1 MNRMKK
7 LGMYILACLLVFG
20 VITPAQAETALTW
33 DVKGTGTN
41 PYTLTFTG
49 EGVVNLESETALVF
63 EEGVTGQDID
73 IAKTPIVTFTAETAP
88 VVKIVS
94 ADQTKTVL
102 IEFGREVKE
111 EPAPEEPVT
120 EEPPAEEPI
129 KEEPPAEEPVKEE
142 PVKEEPVK
150 EEPVTEDP
158 KPETEQPAAT
168 TGTINGIVW
177 YDEDE
182 DGVRQEQEMRI
193 SDVPV
198 YLLNANY
205 DVIDE
210 VYTTDGL
217 YTFKDLK
224 PGMYYVEVYGM
235 DIGYYYTSP
244 QHEGTDTTI
253 DSDLDEEGM
262 ATVRLKAGDTVQID
276 AGLYGQDEEVNDSA
290 NQLIV
295 TNFLDANADQMPG
308 YSEETI
314 PATYTVTDA
323 ITGSDVYTEKIAKDD
338 ALMIELT
345 PGTYTV
351 KTEVAAGY
359 TVEAMHRISLDEWAD
374 SFELTEANMKSLA
387 IGLTEDEETFEGYD
401 EFMKLLQRKATTD
414 AITLTEETLGY
425 FLVAE
430 IVKAK
435 PVEMPK
441 PVSVPVKTTEA
452 PVTDVKDQS
461 TQTAM
466 SEDVKDQSAQ
476 KMTSSEQLPQAGE
489 DKPFPYAATGAGL
502 AVVGLWLL
510 LRRAG

>member
-7 LGMYILACLLVFG
+7 LGMYILACLLVLG

-94 ADQTKTVL
+94 GDQTKTVL

-111 EPAPEEPVT
+111 EPTPKEPPAEEPVT

-129 KEEPPAEEPVKEE
+129 KEDPPAEEPVKEE

-150 EEPVTEDP
+150 EEPVKEEP
-158 KPETEQPAAT
+158 KPETEQPVAT
-168 TGTINGIVW
+168 TGTISGTIW
-177 YDEDE
+177 YDENE
-182 DGVRQEQEMRI
+182 DGIRQDKETRI

-198 YLLNANY
+198 YLLDRDY
-205 DVIDE
+205 DVVDE
-210 VYTTDGL
+210 AYTKDGL
-217 YTFKDLK
+217 YSFKDLK
-224 PGMYYVEVYGM
+224 PGTYYIDVYGM
-235 DIGYYYTSP
+235 DIGYYSTSP
-244 QHEGTDTTI
+244 QHEGTDPTI
-253 DSDLDEEGM
+253 DSDLDEDDM
-262 ATVRLKAGDTVQID
+262 AKVKLTAGENVEID
-276 AGLYGQDEEVNDSA
+276 AGLYGYDEEAEMDFSN
-290 NQLIV
+290 LLLV
-295 TNFLDANADQMPG
+295 TNFFDANADKIPG
-308 YSEETI
+308 YSEQTL

-323 ITGSDVYTEKIAKDD
+323 ITGSDVYTEKVGKDD

-351 KTEVAAGY
+351 KTEVASGY
-359 TVEAMHRISLDEWAD
+359 TVEAMHHISLDDLMD
-374 SFELTEANMKSLA
+374 SFDFEMTKASVKALA
-387 IGLTEDEETFEGYD
+387 VGMADEEEEEFPEYD
-401 EFMKLLQRKATTD
+401 EFLKLFERKATTD
-414 AITLTEETLGY
+414 SIILTEDTMGY

-435 PVEMPK
+435 PVVAPK
-441 PVSVPVKTTEA
+441 PTPTPTKTSVKTVEA
-452 PVTDVKDQS
+452 PATNVADQ
-461 TQTAM
+461 QTTNT
-466 SEDVKDQSAQ
+466 
-476 KMTSSEQLPQAGE
+476 TSNERLPQAGE
-489 DKPFPYAATGAGL
+489 DQPFPYAATGAGL

>member
-49 EGVVNLESETALVF
+49 EGVVNLESETTLVF

-111 EPAPEEPVT
+111 EPTPEEPVT
-120 EEPPAEEPI
+120 EDPPAEEPVEEDPVKEEPI
-129 KEEPPAEEPVKEE
+129 KEEP
-142 PVKEEPVK
+142 
-150 EEPVTEDP
+150 
-158 KPETEQPAAT
+158 KPETEQPVAT
-168 TGTINGIVW
+168 TGTISGTIW
-177 YDEDE
+177 YDENE
-182 DGVRQEQEMRI
+182 DGIRQEKETRI

-198 YLLNANY
+198 YLLNADY
-205 DVIDE
+205 DVVDE
-210 VYTTDGL
+210 AYTKDGL
-217 YTFKDLK
+217 YSFKDLK
-224 PGMYYVEVYGM
+224 PGTYYIDVYGM
-235 DIGYYYTSP
+235 DIGYYSTSP
-244 QHEGTDTTI
+244 QHEGTDPTI
-253 DSDLDEEGM
+253 DSDLDEDDM
-262 ATVRLKAGDTVQID
+262 AKVKLTAGENVQID
-276 AGLYGQDEEVNDSA
+276 AGLYGYDEEAELDFSN
-290 NQLIV
+290 LLLV
-295 TNFLDANADQMPG
+295 TNFFDANADKIPG
-308 YSEETI
+308 YSEQTL

-323 ITGSDVYTEKIAKDD
+323 ITGSDVYTEKVGKDD

-351 KTEVAAGY
+351 KTEVASGY
-359 TVEAMHRISLDEWAD
+359 TVEAMHHISLDDLMD
-374 SFELTEANMKSLA
+374 SLDFEMTKASVKALA
-387 IGLTEDEETFEGYD
+387 VGMADEEEEEFPEYD
-401 EFMKLLQRKATTD
+401 EFLKLFERKATTD
-414 AITLTEETLGY
+414 SITLTEDTMGY

-430 IVKAK
+430 IAKAK
-435 PVEMPK
+435 PVVAPK
-441 PVSVPVKTTEA
+441 PTPTPTKTSVKTVEA
-452 PVTDVKDQS
+452 PATNVADQ
-461 TQTAM
+461 QTTNT
-466 SEDVKDQSAQ
+466 
-476 KMTSSEQLPQAGE
+476 TSNERLPQAGE

>member
-1 MNRMKK
+1 MKK

-49 EGVVNLESETALVF
+49 EGVVNLESETTLVF

-111 EPAPEEPVT
+111 EPTPEEPVT
-120 EEPPAEEPI
+120 EDPPAEEPVEEDPVKEEPI
-129 KEEPPAEEPVKEE
+129 KEEP
-142 PVKEEPVK
+142 
-150 EEPVTEDP
+150 
-158 KPETEQPAAT
+158 KPETEQPVAT
-168 TGTINGIVW
+168 TGTISGTIW
-177 YDEDE
+177 YDENE
-182 DGVRQEQEMRI
+182 DGIRQEKETRI

-198 YLLNANY
+198 YLLNADY
-205 DVIDE
+205 DVVDE
-210 VYTTDGL
+210 AYTKDGL
-217 YTFKDLK
+217 YSFKDLK
-224 PGMYYVEVYGM
+224 PGTYYIDVYGM
-235 DIGYYYTSP
+235 DIGYYSTSP
-244 QHEGTDTTI
+244 QHEGTDPTI
-253 DSDLDEEGM
+253 DSDLDEDDM
-262 ATVRLKAGDTVQID
+262 AKVKLTAGENVQID
-276 AGLYGQDEEVNDSA
+276 AGLYGYDEEAELDFSN
-290 NQLIV
+290 LLLV
-295 TNFLDANADQMPG
+295 TNFFDANADKIPG
-308 YSEETI
+308 YSEQTL

-323 ITGSDVYTEKIAKDD
+323 ITGSDVYTEKVGKDD

-351 KTEVAAGY
+351 KTEVASGY
-359 TVEAMHRISLDEWAD
+359 TVEAMHHISLDDLMD
-374 SFELTEANMKSLA
+374 SLDFEMTKASVKALA
-387 IGLTEDEETFEGYD
+387 VGMADEEEEEFPEYD
-401 EFMKLLQRKATTD
+401 EFLKLFERKATTD
-414 AITLTEETLGY
+414 SITLTEDTMGY

-430 IVKAK
+430 IAKAK
-435 PVEMPK
+435 PVVAPK
-441 PVSVPVKTTEA
+441 PTPTPTKTSVKTVEA
-452 PVTDVKDQS
+452 PATNVADQ
-461 TQTAM
+461 QTTNT
-466 SEDVKDQSAQ
+466 
-476 KMTSSEQLPQAGE
+476 TSNERLPQAGE

>member
-20 VITPAQAETALTW
+20 VITPVQAETALTW

-111 EPAPEEPVT
+111 EPTPEEPVT

-129 KEEPPAEEPVKEE
+129 KENPPAEEPVKEE
-142 PVKEEPVK
+142 PVKEEP
-150 EEPVTEDP
+150 
-158 KPETEQPAAT
+158 KPETEQPVAT
-168 TGTINGIVW
+168 TGTISGTIW
-177 YDEDE
+177 YDENE
-182 DGVRQEQEMRI
+182 DGIRQEKETRI

-198 YLLNANY
+198 YLLNADY
-205 DVIDE
+205 DVVDE
-210 VYTTDGL
+210 AYTKDGL
-217 YTFKDLK
+217 YSFKDLK
-224 PGMYYVEVYGM
+224 PGTYYIDVYGM
-235 DIGYYYTSP
+235 DIGYYSTSP
-244 QHEGTDTTI
+244 QHEGTDPTI
-253 DSDLDEEGM
+253 DSDLDEDDM
-262 ATVRLKAGDTVQID
+262 AKVKLIAGENVQID
-276 AGLYGQDEEVNDSA
+276 AGLYGYDEEAEMDFSN
-290 NQLIV
+290 LLLV
-295 TNFLDANADQMPG
+295 TNFFDANADKIPG
-308 YSEETI
+308 YSEQTL

-323 ITGSDVYTEKIAKDD
+323 ITGSDVYTEKVAKDD

-351 KTEVAAGY
+351 KTEVASGY
-359 TVEAMHRISLDEWAD
+359 TVEAMHHISLDDLMDSLED
-374 SFELTEANMKSLA
+374 SFEFEMTKASVKALA
-387 IGLTEDEETFEGYD
+387 VGMADEEEEEFPEYD
-401 EFMKLLQRKATTD
+401 EFLKLFERKATTD
-414 AITLTEETLGY
+414 SITLTEDTMGY

-435 PVEMPK
+435 PVVAPK
-441 PVSVPVKTTEA
+441 PTPTPTKTSVKTVEA
-452 PVTDVKDQS
+452 PATNVADQ
-461 TQTAM
+461 QTTNT
-466 SEDVKDQSAQ
+466 
-476 KMTSSEQLPQAGE
+476 TSNERLPQAGE

>member
-1 MNRMKK
+1 
-7 LGMYILACLLVFG
+7 MYILAGLLVFG

-49 EGVVNLESETALVF
+49 EGVVHLESETELLF
-63 EEGVTGQDID
+63 EEGVTGQEVD
-73 IAKTPIVTFTAETAP
+73 IAKTPVVTFTADTAP
-88 VVKIVS
+88 VVKITS
-94 ADQTKTVL
+94 ADPEKTVL
-102 IEFGREVKE
+102 IEFGREVDE
-111 EPAPEEPVT
+111 EPAP
-120 EEPPAEEPI
+120 
-129 KEEPPAEEPVKEE
+129 KEQASEQPPAEEPVKENADAEEPVKKE
-142 PVKEEPVK
+142 PVKEEAVK
-150 EEPVTEDP
+150 EEPITEEPITEEPVTEDP
-158 KPETEQPAAT
+158 KPETEQPAAK

-177 YDEDE
+177 YDENE
-182 DGVRQEQEMRI
+182 DGIRQEQEMRI

-210 VYTTDGL
+210 VYTADGL

-224 PGMYYVEVYGM
+224 PGTYYVEVYGM

-253 DSDLDEEGM
+253 DSDLDEEDT

-290 NQLIV
+290 NLLIV
-295 TNFLDANADQMPG
+295 TNFLDANADQMPD

-401 EFMKLLQRKATTD
+401 DFIKLLQRKATTD

-430 IVKAK
+430 VVKAK
-435 PVEMPK
+435 PAVAPK
-441 PVSVPVKTTEA
+441 PTPTPTKTSVKTVEA
-452 PVTDVKDQS
+452 PATNVADQQTTD
-461 TQTAM
+461 T
-466 SEDVKDQSAQ
+466 
-476 KMTSSEQLPQAGE
+476 TSNERLPQAGE